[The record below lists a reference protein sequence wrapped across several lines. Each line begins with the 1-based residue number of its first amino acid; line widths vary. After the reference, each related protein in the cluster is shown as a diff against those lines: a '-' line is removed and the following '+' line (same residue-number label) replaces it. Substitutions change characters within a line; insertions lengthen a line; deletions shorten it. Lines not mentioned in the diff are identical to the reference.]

1 MNVAITGIAAV
12 SGLGENIATHAQQ
25 MEAGQNALRP
35 ITKLIGGNPDFP
47 NLCGAWIESR
57 DIMKSRKWAP
67 GSALSL
73 HVAKQAITDAG
84 LTEADLKDAAVI
96 VGSSRG
102 NVAGWVAPWPCRR
115 PFNLMAASNSMHG
128 ELASAVSIE
137 LGIQGPWQVIAS
149 GCAASLDAMGMAWM
163 MIRQGVVKRA
173 IVLGVE
179 LPLIPEVLHTYAKTG
194 VLATTAVND
203 PYSPNAGGF
212 FPGEAGA
219 SLVLESVPAL
229 CERRLAMESA
239 YPGGHL
245 TSATN
250 EEETA
255 RSVIQMTGYW
265 CNSDAASPIGMPTD
279 GAGLRDCVR
288 KAVADL
294 SDQPAIAAV
303 CPHASGTLLHGKA
316 ELAALRES
324 LPREQTI
331 SLHPLKPYTGHTV
344 GASGVLDAAIL
355 GHYMRQKKLPPN
367 MPGLTPPGEPFD
379 LSSLDLDPSGSTVL
393 KIAVGMG
400 GHNSVVSMKSPTAC

>member
-1 MNVAITGIAAV
+1 MDIAITGIAAV
-12 SGLGENIATHAQQ
+12 SGLGDNLSAHAQR
-25 MEAGQNALRP
+25 MEAGQHALRP
-35 ITKLIGGNPDFP
+35 LSGLLGADSAYAG
-47 NLCGAWIESR
+47 LSGAWIESR
-57 DIMKSRKWAP
+57 EILNSRKWAP

-73 HVAKQAITDAG
+73 HVAKQAIADAG
-84 LTEADLKDAAVI
+84 LAESDLTDSAVI

-102 NVAGWVAPWPCRR
+102 NVAGWVAPWPGRR
-115 PFNLMAASNSMHG
+115 PFKLMAASNSMHG

-137 LGIQGPWQVIAS
+137 LGICGPWQVISS

-163 MIRQGVVKRA
+163 MIKQGVVKRA

-179 LPLIPEVLHTYAKTG
+179 LPLIPEVLNTYAKTG

-203 PYSPNAGGF
+203 PYSPDAGGF
-212 FPGEAGA
+212 FPGEAGSA
-219 SLVLESVPAL
+219 LILESVPSL
-229 CERRLAMESA
+229 CARRLAMESA

-245 TSATN
+245 TSATD
-250 EEETA
+250 EVSVA
-255 RSVIQMTGYW
+255 KSVIQMTGYW
-265 CNSDAASPIGMPTD
+265 CNSDADSPIGMPAD

-288 KAVADL
+288 KAVSEL
-294 SDQPAIAAV
+294 THEPPIAAV

-344 GASGVLDAAIL
+344 GASGVLDAVIIA
-355 GHYMRQKKLPPN
+355 HYLRQQKLPPN
-367 MPGLTPPGEPFD
+367 LPGLTPPGEPFD
-379 LSSLDLDPSGSTVL
+379 LSSNRLPSSGSTVL

-400 GHNSVVSMKSPTAC
+400 GHNSVIAMRSPSSS